1 MWQRRDFSAA
11 MMGGMT
17 AGAVSALGL
26 GGAGAAHAQGGSRE
40 GTDYVVLGQRV
51 PSEAPSGKIEVI
63 EFFWYSCPHCNAFE
77 PKLEAWIKR
86 APVDVAV
93 RRVPVA
99 FRPDFE
105 PQQRLFYTL
114 EAMGKLDE
122 VHRKVFHAIHV
133 ERQTLNRE
141 DVITAW
147 AEKQGLDRTKFSEVW
162 KSFAVSTKLRRAVQ
176 SQEAYRVQGVPSLGV
191 AGRYYTD
198 ATLAQN
204 MDRALAVAEYLIGEA
219 RKGRA

>member
-1 MWQRRDFSAA
+1 MQRRDFSAA
-11 MMGGMT
+11 LAATGMGLGL
-17 AGAVSALGL
+17 AGATGTAS
-26 GGAGAAHAQGGSRE
+26 AQGAPRE
-40 GTDYVVLGQRV
+40 GADYLVLGQRV
-51 PSEAPSGKIEVI
+51 PSEAPTGKIEVI

-86 APVDVAV
+86 APADVSV

-114 EAMGKLDE
+114 EALGKFDE
-122 VHRKVFHAIHV
+122 VHRKVFYAIHV
-133 ERQTLNRE
+133 ERQPLNKE
-141 DVITAW
+141 DAIVAW
-147 AEKQGLDRTKFSEVW
+147 AEKQGLDRAKFTEAW
-162 KSFAVSTKLRRAVQ
+162 KSFGVSTKVRRAVQ
-176 SQEAYRVQGVPSLGV
+176 SQTAYGVQGVPSLGV

-204 MDRALAVAEYLIGEA
+204 MDRALAVAEFLIGEA
-219 RKGRA
+219 RKGRV